1 MEPNQPRSN
10 IQDQTANRNFQ
21 SASEATSENK
31 KGSLGEVVDDLK
43 TEAVE
48 RTQSAKESVAEEV
61 SGLASV
67 LRNAA
72 DELRSGSPQERTLG
86 QIANGL
92 ADASEAIRDK
102 DLGEI
107 VHSVSDFARRNPAMF
122 LGASVLLGF
131 AATRFV
137 KASSGSQASANESE
151 GAASRRAETTR
162 TTSADTPTSFVGERT

>member
-1 MEPNQPRSN
+1 MEPSQPRSN
-10 IQDQTANRNFQ
+10 MQDQTTNLDSQ
-21 SASEATSENK
+21 SPSEVSRENEK
-31 KGSLGEVVDDLK
+31 VSLGEAVDDLK
-43 TEAVE
+43 TEAIE

-72 DELRSGSPQERTLG
+72 DELRTGSPQERTLG

-131 AATRFV
+131 AATRFA
-137 KASSGSQASANESE
+137 KASSGSQTSANKLE
-151 GAASRRAETTR
+151 GAASRRTETTR
-162 TTSADTPTSFVGERT
+162 TTSADAPTGFVGERT